1 MLTLHELMRITMSP
15 YPQLPYSH
23 KGLQVFE
30 SVARLMSFTLAAK
43 ELHVTQSAVS
53 RQVKQLEDDLNES
66 LIIRRN
72 RSIELTL
79 KGQALYS
86 VLEKNY
92 LALEALIASWKQS
105 NQKKIV
111 IKAALSYATRSLI
124 PKVQQLHEKFPGYEI
139 VVIPSMDEDES
150 VNASE
155 YDLLIFNTRRGSL
168 YTDNLDVLYLREEFM
183 APVCAQQLV
192 SDQADIEAIIQM
204 PRLHPTM
211 DHYDWI
217 TWLRNTHYVHS
228 LKTRDTTF
236 LTLDMALSACL
247 SGQGVTVT
255 DLLLVLPELEYGY
268 LICPEGAPVQY
279 SPWQYFCHYRTKS
292 PIVEELIE
300 WLKIET
306 EKEVQT
312 LNRLANQYHWKGV
325 AD

>member
-1 MLTLHELMRITMSP
+1 MTP
-15 YPQLPYSH
+15 YSNLPYSH

-30 SVARLMSFTLAAK
+30 SVARLMSFTLAAN

-53 RQVKQLEDDLNES
+53 RQVKQLEDDLNET
-66 LIIRRN
+66 LVIRGN

-79 KGQALYS
+79 KGHALYS

-92 LALEALIASWKQS
+92 LALESLIASWKQES
-105 NQKKIV
+105 QKKIV

-124 PKVQQLHEKFPGYEI
+124 PKIQQLHEKFPDYEI

-155 YDLLIFNTRRGSL
+155 YDVLILNSRRGSM
-168 YTDNLDVLYLREEFM
+168 YADNPDILYLREEFM

-192 SDQADIEAIIQM
+192 SDQSNIEAIIQM

-217 TWLRNTHYVHS
+217 TWLRNTHFDHFA
-228 LKTRDTTF
+228 KARDTTF
-236 LTLDMALSACL
+236 FTLDMALSACL

-255 DLLLVLPELEYGY
+255 DLLLVLPELEHGY

-279 SPWQYFCHYRTKS
+279 SPWQYFCHRRTKS
-292 PIVEELIE
+292 SIVDEIIE
-300 WLKIET
+300 WLRIET
-306 EKEVQT
+306 DKEVQT
-312 LNRLANQYHWKGV
+312 LNRLADQYHWKGV
-325 AD
+325 VQDSDLAL